1 MLKKSKIIAMTKL
14 AIYEKHKGEEALEIT
29 KYYREDY
36 ISNRILQGV
45 IRYTAIFI
53 LLLFMYLLMESMSCG
68 LSWLLMLKKKE
79 IFRTCFANFDY
90 KVVATFST
98 DDIDQILSTEGMIH
112 SERKVKAMVENARA
126 FCQVRK
132 EHGSFDAY
140 IWSFT
145 KGKTKLYASHQQHP
159 CVRNTLSDHVAK
171 DLKKRGFKY
180 VGMII
185 IYSFLQA
192 IGIINDHE
200 HTCFRYS
207 KD

>member
-1 MLKKSKIIAMTKL
+1 MKQQPTNHDLTRCAWANSHPL
-14 AIYEKHKGEEALEIT
+14 LQQYHDEEW
-29 KYYREDY
+29 
-36 ISNRILQGV
+36 GV
-45 IRYTAIFI
+45 PVHDDS
-53 LLLFMYLLMESMSCG
+53 LLFMYLLMESMSCG

-90 KVVATFST
+90 KVVATFSIN
-98 DDIDQILSTEGMIH
+98 DINQILSTEGMIH
-112 SERKVKAMVENARA
+112 SERKVKAMIENARA

-132 EHGSFDAY
+132 EYGSFDAY

-145 KGKTKLYASHQQHP
+145 KGKSKQYASHQQHP

-180 VGMII
+180 VGTII